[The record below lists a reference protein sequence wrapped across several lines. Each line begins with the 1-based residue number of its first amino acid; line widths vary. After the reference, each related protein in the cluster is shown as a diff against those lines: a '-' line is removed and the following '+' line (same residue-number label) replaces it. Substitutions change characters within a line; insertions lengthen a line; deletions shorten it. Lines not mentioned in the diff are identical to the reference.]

1 MAEQIYRLTTSGHGG
16 IWARLV
22 RSPSIPP
29 YKMDLPADELFKLGQ
44 RSAYPA
50 GCGGEEDHE
59 AILYSGPL
67 QAHVSRIEAVEAS
80 SS

>member
-1 MAEQIYRLTTSGHGG
+1 
-16 IWARLV
+16 
-22 RSPSIPP
+22 
-29 YKMDLPADELFKLGQ
+29 MDLPADELFKLGQ